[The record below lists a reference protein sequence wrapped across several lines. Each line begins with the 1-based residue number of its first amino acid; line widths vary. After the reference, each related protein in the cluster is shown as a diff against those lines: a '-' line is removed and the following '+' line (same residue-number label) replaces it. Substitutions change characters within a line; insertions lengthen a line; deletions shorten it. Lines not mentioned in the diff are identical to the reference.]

1 MSSYFFQRIKNLPTA
16 TTNNNRNS
24 NVSPVTP
31 HSKTP
36 VKLEPTITISDD
48 ELLNGALTFEQTPEF
63 KKAEEEA
70 KKARGES
77 RSCLFNFNSLRF
89 HLIRLTNPFGEYSCV
104 L

>member
-1 MSSYFFQRIKNLPTA
+1 MNKHQRMSSYFFQRIKNLPTS

-24 NVSPVTP
+24 NVTP
-31 HSKTP
+31 HPKTP

-48 ELLNGALTFEQTPEF
+48 ELLNGALEFEQTSEF

-77 RSCLFNFNSLRF
+77 VGSILVHYDF
-89 HLIRLTNPFGEYSCV
+89 I
-104 L
+104 